1 METPV
6 RTLGRDE
13 VGSLARALDDMRD
26 KVRAARGALEAEII
40 ERRQAQAALED
51 AREEALRASRAK
63 SDFLA
68 SVSHE
73 LQTPLRRRR
82 EGG

>member
-6 RTLGRDE
+6 RALGRDE
-13 VGSLARALDDMRD
+13 VGSLARTLDEMRD
-26 KVRAARGALEAEII
+26 TVRTDRGTLEAEII
-40 ERRQAQAALED
+40 ERRPAQAALEE

-73 LQTPLRRRR
+73 LRTPLRRRR